1 MTNQAT
7 RTGYCAVAFL
17 RGHREVEKDMKE
29 YRIDTQ
35 AAQRIASLERE
46 LKVAQDNLRRTVGE
60 LESVNAEL
68 QAANEELLTANEEL
82 QSSNEELQS
91 VNEELY
97 TVNSEYQSKVSELAG
112 VNDDMANFLSSTMVG
127 VLMVDQDLNI
137 RKFTEY
143 ISTEFNVADQ
153 DVGRSLRYISFNFAT
168 IDLLALCR
176 EVLSTMQPSEHLAAS
191 ISGQTYL
198 IRIAPFQTD
207 EMSYEHDEYDA
218 TMRRHRKL
226 RGLVLTFID
235 TAREGDFP
243 LPHEPR
249 YADSDDG
256 YSRPHESH
264 ARGAGSSA
272 DRQGES

>member
-1 MTNQAT
+1 M
-7 RTGYCAVAFL
+7 
-17 RGHREVEKDMKE
+17 
-29 YRIDTQ
+29 
-35 AAQRIASLERE
+35 
-46 LKVAQDNLRRTVGE
+46 
-60 LESVNAEL
+60 
-68 QAANEELLTANEEL
+68 
-82 QSSNEELQS
+82 
-91 VNEELY
+91 
-97 TVNSEYQSKVSELAG
+97 SELAG

-176 EVLSTMQPSEHLAAS
+176 EVLATMNASEHLAAS

-198 IRIAPFQTD
+198 IRIAPFHTND
-207 EMSYEHDEYDA
+207 MSYEHDEYD
-218 TMRRHRKL
+218 TTVHRRRKL

-235 TAREGDFP
+235 TAIQIDDKQQIEEMAKALRAAVKRG
-243 LPHEPR
+243 HEK
-249 YADSDDG
+249 
-256 YSRPHESH
+256 ETFLSH
-264 ARGAGSSA
+264 MT